1 MGQVPD
7 HKRLKGAKIVYDL
20 LQAIGLHEKAHE
32 EVRRQDLIA
41 QVYKYQIVE
50 KENYIPDF

>member
-1 MGQVPD
+1 MK